1 MTMAG
6 WRRLRGTTS
15 RGGIESRRHEVD
27 EAGGGRVARGRSL
40 KSRRAGIG
48 TASPAAAA
56 EVVVSWRRRVL
67 VEKRIGRVVQVWT
80 VRTGQAFS
88 AQHGLNIY
96 RDTKL

>member
-1 MTMAG
+1 MTVAG
-6 WRRLRGTTS
+6 RRTTARG
-15 RGGIESRRHEVD
+15 GGIESRRHEVD
-27 EAGGGRVARGRSL
+27 EAGGGGVARGRSL

-48 TASPAAAA
+48 AASPATAA

-67 VEKRIGRVVQVWT
+67 VEDRIGCVVQVWT

-96 RDTKL
+96 KDTEVTKR